1 MKTKQLFSILAAAA
15 FLFAACEKPEPPVT
29 GGDDDNN
36 NPPVEET
43 KFVAG
48 TLVANANLTGVTL
61 RAGSEETKS
70 LAFVFETDS
79 EVKEERTVTLAID
92 ETLADGKTLLPEA
105 NYEFATEFTVAA
117 GADKSPA
124 QTIVF
129 KAAGLEA
136 GSYVL
141 PIVEVVPE
149 GETASEPL
157 VYEVTVRVPTEILAP
172 LTENR
177 KFVLYV
183 DTDIYDPR
191 IATNVII
198 SDTNNEENK
207 EYLGWIVNLR
217 PAYVKNEGGRAVL
230 TLGERLAESFAD
242 AQRYLLPIQD
252 KGSKLCL
259 TIEGGNSGLG
269 FSNMTEAQIDD
280 FVAQVYR
287 LVYSN
292 DLDGVNLWDRGASY
306 DKAAGS
312 GLPEVNTTSYPLLI
326 KKLRESLGSSKLIT
340 VVDDGEPTASFH
352 DKALCGDI
360 EVGGLIDY
368 AWNGHYDPSEG
379 PVLVDPYHPEHEL
392 VSKEY
397 THKPILGLDPSRYG
411 CVTYSKLSGS
421 GNEMQLYEEFFMNYK
436 GYVDA
441 GNRQSDFYVLLDVI
455 SSDRDEYET
464 CWTIYT
470 SLLFMILSDFQDM
483 FQGDWIIKNVYYLDE
498 NGEERSQGMYNKW
511 KWGWL
516 TDENF
521 EITGN
526 LMYQGFTILE
536 K

>member
-36 NPPVEET
+36 PPVVET

-79 EVKEERTVTLAID
+79 EVKEERPVTLAID

-105 NYEFATEFTVAA
+105 NYEFATEFAVAA
-117 GADKSPA
+117 GTDKSPA

-129 KAAGLEA
+129 KATGLEA

-183 DTDIYDPR
+183 DTDVYDPR
-191 IATNVII
+191 IATNVILKDI
-198 SDTNNEENK
+198 EENK

-306 DKAAGS
+306 DKAAGN

-340 VVDDGEPTASFH
+340 VVDDGEPTASFY

-411 CVTYSKLSGS
+411 GITYSKYGGS
-421 GNEMQLYEEFFMNYK
+421 EALLVDDFFMNLK

-441 GNRQSDFYVLLDVI
+441 GNRQSDFFVLLEVI
-455 SSDRDEYET
+455 SSDRDEYEQS
-464 CWTIYT
+464 WEMGI
-470 SLLFMILSDFQDM
+470 SIPFLALSDFADM
-483 FQGDWIIKNVYYLDE
+483 VMGDSIIREVYYLDE
-498 NGEERSQGMYNKW
+498 NGEEQHMDMYNKW

-521 EITGN
+521 EITGT
-526 LMYQGFTILE
+526 LMHAGLTILE